1 MVLCKNHTIVLGT
14 GKIMHN
20 EPICHPNRR
29 NIIASAASF
38 LAAALVS
45 EIKAEGGAEYFPA
58 IDTHTH
64 FYDPTRP
71 QGIPWPGKGDPVLYR
86 KVMPAEFQKLTAP
99 YNVQSTIIVEASA
112 WVEDNQWLLDL
123 AKGDKFI
130 AGIVGRLDPA
140 DKEFSAHWKRF
151 AKNPLYVGIRVNH
164 SDLQKG
170 LGDKSYLENLRMIA
184 SDQRQLDVN
193 GGPATPV
200 EVAKLAKLIPD
211 LRIVINH
218 EANLVIDG
226 KDVPKDWLEA
236 MQLAAS
242 NKNVF
247 CKVSALAE
255 GTRKTMGDA
264 PKDLEFYKP
273 VLDSLWNVFGED
285 RLIFGSNWPVSVRA
299 ATYATIHR
307 IVHTYFSSKGK
318 VAAEKY
324 FMKNAIAAYKPPTR

>member
-1 MVLCKNHTIVLGT
+1 
-14 GKIMHN
+14 
-20 EPICHPNRR
+20 
-29 NIIASAASF
+29 
-38 LAAALVS
+38 
-45 EIKAEGGAEYFPA
+45 
-58 IDTHTH
+58 
-64 FYDPTRP
+64 
-71 QGIPWPGKGDPVLYR
+71 
-86 KVMPAEFQKLTAP
+86 MPDEFQKLTAP

-130 AGIVGRLDPA
+130 WGIVGRLDPA

-193 GGPATPV
+193 GGPSTPV

-318 VAAEKY
+318 IAAEKY
-324 FMKNAIAAYKPPTR
+324 FMKNAIAAYKPPTRG

>member
-1 MVLCKNHTIVLGT
+1 
-14 GKIMHN
+14 
-20 EPICHPNRR
+20 
-29 NIIASAASF
+29 
-38 LAAALVS
+38 
-45 EIKAEGGAEYFPA
+45 
-58 IDTHTH
+58 
-64 FYDPTRP
+64 
-71 QGIPWPGKGDPVLYR
+71 
-86 KVMPAEFQKLTAP
+86 
-99 YNVQSTIIVEASA
+99 
-112 WVEDNQWLLDL
+112 
-123 AKGDKFI
+123 
-130 AGIVGRLDPA
+130 
-140 DKEFSAHWKRF
+140 
-151 AKNPLYVGIRVNH
+151 
-164 SDLQKG
+164 
-170 LGDKSYLENLRMIA
+170 MIA

-193 GGPATPV
+193 RGPATPV

-299 ATYATIHR
+299 ATYATIHK

-324 FMKNAIAAYKPPTR
+324 FMKNAIAAYKPPTRS

>member
-1 MVLCKNHTIVLGT
+1 
-14 GKIMHN
+14 
-20 EPICHPNRR
+20 
-29 NIIASAASF
+29 
-38 LAAALVS
+38 
-45 EIKAEGGAEYFPA
+45 
-58 IDTHTH
+58 
-64 FYDPTRP
+64 
-71 QGIPWPGKGDPVLYR
+71 
-86 KVMPAEFQKLTAP
+86 
-99 YNVQSTIIVEASA
+99 
-112 WVEDNQWLLDL
+112 VEDNQWLLDL

-151 AKNPLYVGIRVNH
+151 TKNPLYVGIRVNH

-170 LGDKSYLENLRMIA
+170 LEDKSYLENLRMIA

-193 GGPATPV
+193 GGPATTV
-200 EVAKLAKLIPD
+200 DVAKLAKLIPD

-226 KDVPKDWLEA
+226 KEVPKDWLEG
-236 MQLAAS
+236 MQLAGS

-247 CKVSALAE
+247 CKVSALVE

-264 PKDLEFYKP
+264 PKEVEFYKP

-299 ATYATIHR
+299 ATYGTLHK

-324 FMKNAIAAYKPPTR
+324 FMKNAIAAYRPPTRG